1 MALSGTLTPRRADSN
16 KSADNSSRRSSASQN
31 PIRAL
36 LSIKPEFVEAILR
49 GEKRYEFRRSIFKRP
64 ITVVLVYATVP
75 IRRVVGE
82 FRVESII
89 SDSPHRLWRRTR
101 YAAGIEQ

>member
-1 MALSGTLTPRRADSN
+1 MALSETSTPRRAASS
-16 KSADNSSRRSSASQN
+16 KSADSSSKRSSASQK

-64 ITVVLVYATVP
+64 IDVVVIYATVP
-75 IRRVVGE
+75 VRRVVAE
-82 FRVESII
+82 FHVESILR
-89 SDSPHRLWRRTR
+89 DSPQRLWRRTR
-101 YAAGIEQ
+101 GAAG